1 MKIRNI
7 IASLFACAAVF
18 SACVPEVEV
27 EIASLDD
34 VKVEPNY
41 FGLSSKGGEK
51 NLTMTAKADWTA
63 KSTDETWLTVEPAS
77 GKAGEDIKLTVKAA
91 AVPETADQGRQ
102 AEIHVKVGESVQI
115 ITVKQDVEIPD
126 IPFKAG
132 KYFIVVKPDGVAK
145 VAKPVGSA
153 YGYIYYDDATV
164 NGNNISGTAKHVFTF
179 TEVEGGY
186 TIQDSDGKY
195 YYQKGTYDSFNL
207 DANPVEGSV
216 WTVKSYVAG
225 TWKITNNAVSKWMQ
239 YDPNY
244 SSMGSYSSQ
253 KGLLPLLIDAT
264 NAPEDE
270 PEAPQEGPK
279 TMTVAD
285 AVAQADSA
293 IVSGTVVAVCARGF
307 ILQDKTAATLI
318 YEGSKYSQTFVVG
331 DEVKAG
337 GAPAIYNFASQIAP
351 NPKYYEKTGNKAFTQ
366 PTPKVIDAAALDALV
381 ATLAGKDK
389 AKDHLVPAEYVQMEA
404 TLSVSGTYYN
414 LVVDGT
420 QNQGSI
426 YYPIE
431 AISSQFEA
439 LNGKKVLVKGWVNG
453 VSGGKYMNIVA
464 TSIEA
469 K

>member
-34 VKVEPNY
+34 VKVEPSY

-439 LNGKKVLVKGWVNG
+439 LNGKKVLVKGWANG
-453 VSGGKYMNIVA
+453 VSGGKYLNIVA

>member
-34 VKVEPNY
+34 VKVEPSY

-51 NLTMTAKADWTA
+51 IVSLTAKADWTA
-63 KSTDETWLTVEPAS
+63 TTSADWLTIAPAS
-77 GKAGEDIKLTVKAA
+77 GKAGEDIKLTVKAV

-207 DANPVEGSV
+207 DDNPVEGSV

-239 YDPNY
+239 YDMAY

-253 KGLLPLLIDAT
+253 KGLLPLLIDAE
-264 NAPEDE
+264 NAPED
-270 PEAPQEGPK
+270 APVTTVDATAAEINAAADGDTEYRLTGYITSIAKEDYGNLYIKDATGEVYVYGTLDAEGNSKNFASLGIKAGDIVTVVGPK
-279 TMTVAD
+279 TSYKD
-285 AVAQADSA
+285 APQMKNVMVEKHYAVTDKTSKEFLAASDNKE
-293 IVSGTVVAVCARGF
+293 VYYRLSGTVANLKDGDLYGNF
-307 ILQDKTAATLI
+307 DLQDAD
-318 YEGSKYSQTFVVG
+318 GSVYVYG
-331 DEVKAG
+331 
-337 GAPAIYNFASQIAP
+337 
-351 NPKYYEKTGNKAFTQ
+351 
-366 PTPKVIDAAALDALV
+366 L
-381 ATLAGKDK
+381 LAGWGGEKKKFQELGIKNGDK
-389 AKDHLVPAEYVQMEA
+389 VTIVGVRTSYKESPQVGSAFLVSHEAAK
-404 TLSVSGTYYN
+404 
-414 LVVDGT
+414 
-420 QNQGSI
+420 
-426 YYPIE
+426 
-431 AISSQFEA
+431 
-439 LNGKKVLVKGWVNG
+439 
-453 VSGGKYMNIVA
+453 
-464 TSIEA
+464 
-469 K
+469 

>member
-41 FGLSSKGGEK
+41 FGLPSTGGEK
-51 NLTMTAKADWTA
+51 IVSLTAKADWTA
-63 KSTDETWLTVEPAS
+63 TTSADWLTITPGS
-77 GKAGEDIKLTVKAA
+77 GKAAENVKVTITAA
-91 AVPETADQGRQ
+91 AAPDSLEQTRY
-102 AEIHVKVGESVQI
+102 AEIHVKVGDKTQI
-115 ITVKQDVEIPD
+115 VTVKQEVEIPD

-145 VAKPVGSA
+145 VAKPVGSS

-216 WTVKSYVAG
+216 WTVKSWIGG

-239 YDPNY
+239 YDMSY
-244 SSMGSYSSQ
+244 SSMGSYSSS
-253 KGLLPLLIDAT
+253 KGLLPYLIDAA

-270 PEAPQEGPK
+270 PVTTVDATAAEINAAADGDTEYRLTGYITSIVKEDYGNLYIKDATGEVYVYGTLDAEGKAQNFGSLGIKAGDIVTVVGPKTSYKEAPQMKNVMVEKHYAVTDK
-279 TMTVAD
+279 TSKEFLAASDNKEVYYRL
-285 AVAQADSA
+285 
-293 IVSGTVVAVCARGF
+293 SGTVANLKDGDLYGNF
-307 ILQDKTAATLI
+307 DLQDAD
-318 YEGSKYSQTFVVG
+318 GSVYVYG
-331 DEVKAG
+331 
-337 GAPAIYNFASQIAP
+337 
-351 NPKYYEKTGNKAFTQ
+351 
-366 PTPKVIDAAALDALV
+366 L
-381 ATLAGKDK
+381 LAGWGGEKKKFQELGIKNGDK
-389 AKDHLVPAEYVQMEA
+389 VTIVGVRTSYKESPQVGSAFLVSHEAAK
-404 TLSVSGTYYN
+404 
-414 LVVDGT
+414 
-420 QNQGSI
+420 
-426 YYPIE
+426 
-431 AISSQFEA
+431 
-439 LNGKKVLVKGWVNG
+439 
-453 VSGGKYMNIVA
+453 
-464 TSIEA
+464 
-469 K
+469 

>member
-34 VKVEPNY
+34 VKVEPSY

-51 NLTMTAKADWTA
+51 VVSLTAKADWTA
-63 KSTDETWLTVEPAS
+63 TTSADWLTIAPAS
-77 GKAGEDIKLTVKAA
+77 GKAGEDIKLTVKAV

-253 KGLLPLLIDAT
+253 KGLLPLLIDAE
-264 NAPEDE
+264 NAPED
-270 PEAPQEGPK
+270 APVTTVDATAAEINAAADGDTEYRLTGYITSIAKEDYGNLYIKDATGEVYVYGTLDAEGNSKNFASLGIKAGDIVTVVGPK
-279 TMTVAD
+279 TSYKD
-285 AVAQADSA
+285 APQMKNVMVEKHYAVTDKTSKEFLAASDNKE
-293 IVSGTVVAVCARGF
+293 VYYRLSGTVANLKDGDLYGNF
-307 ILQDKTAATLI
+307 DLQDAD
-318 YEGSKYSQTFVVG
+318 GSVYVYG
-331 DEVKAG
+331 
-337 GAPAIYNFASQIAP
+337 
-351 NPKYYEKTGNKAFTQ
+351 
-366 PTPKVIDAAALDALV
+366 L
-381 ATLAGKDK
+381 LAGWGGEKKKFQELGIKNGDK
-389 AKDHLVPAEYVQMEA
+389 VTIVGVRTSYKESPQVGSAFLVSHEAAK
-404 TLSVSGTYYN
+404 
-414 LVVDGT
+414 
-420 QNQGSI
+420 
-426 YYPIE
+426 
-431 AISSQFEA
+431 
-439 LNGKKVLVKGWVNG
+439 
-453 VSGGKYMNIVA
+453 
-464 TSIEA
+464 
-469 K
+469 

>member
-34 VKVEPNY
+34 VKVEPSY

-51 NLTMTAKADWTA
+51 IVSLTAKADWTA
-63 KSTDETWLTVEPAS
+63 TTSADWLTIAPAS
-77 GKAGEDIKLTVKAA
+77 GKAGEDIKLTVKAV

-145 VAKPVGSA
+145 VAKPVGSS

-207 DANPVEGSV
+207 DDNPVEGSV

-239 YDPNY
+239 YDMAY

-253 KGLLPLLIDAT
+253 KGLLPLLIDAE
-264 NAPEDE
+264 NAPED
-270 PEAPQEGPK
+270 APVTTVDATAAEINAAADGDTEYRLTGYITSIAKEDYGNLYIKDATGEVYVYGTLDAEGNSKNFASLGIKAGDIVTVVGPK
-279 TMTVAD
+279 TSYKD
-285 AVAQADSA
+285 APQMKNVMVEKHYAVTDKTSKEFLAASDNKE
-293 IVSGTVVAVCARGF
+293 VYYRLSGTVANLKDGDLYGNF
-307 ILQDKTAATLI
+307 DLQDAD
-318 YEGSKYSQTFVVG
+318 GSVYVYG
-331 DEVKAG
+331 
-337 GAPAIYNFASQIAP
+337 
-351 NPKYYEKTGNKAFTQ
+351 
-366 PTPKVIDAAALDALV
+366 L
-381 ATLAGKDK
+381 LAGWGGEKKKFQELGIKNGDK
-389 AKDHLVPAEYVQMEA
+389 VTIVGVRTSYKESPQVGSAFLVSHEAAK
-404 TLSVSGTYYN
+404 
-414 LVVDGT
+414 
-420 QNQGSI
+420 
-426 YYPIE
+426 
-431 AISSQFEA
+431 
-439 LNGKKVLVKGWVNG
+439 
-453 VSGGKYMNIVA
+453 
-464 TSIEA
+464 
-469 K
+469 

>member
-41 FGLSSKGGEK
+41 FGLSFKGGEK

-132 KYFIVVKPDGVAK
+132 KYFIVVKPGGVAK

-153 YGYIYYDDATV
+153 YGWIYYDDATV

-207 DANPVEGSV
+207 DDNPVEGSV

-253 KGLLPLLIDAT
+253 KGLLPYLIDAE

-389 AKDHLVPAEYVQMEA
+389 AKDHLVKSEYVQMEA

-414 LVVDGT
+414 LVLDGT
-420 QNQGSI
+420 ANQGSI

-431 AISSQFEA
+431 SISSQFEA

-453 VSGGKYMNIVA
+453 VSGGKYLNIVA

>member
-34 VKVEPNY
+34 VKVEPSY

-51 NLTMTAKADWTA
+51 IVSLTAKADWTA
-63 KSTDETWLTVEPAS
+63 TTSADWLTIAPAS
-77 GKAGEDIKLTVKAA
+77 GKAGEDIKLTVKAV

-404 TLSVSGTYYN
+404 ILSVSGTYYN

-439 LNGKKVLVKGWVNG
+439 LNGKKVLVKGWANG
-453 VSGGKYMNIVA
+453 VSGGKYLNIVA

>member
-1 MKIRNI
+1 VTI
-7 IASLFACAAVF
+7 SVFANAGGPR
-18 SACVPEVEV
+18 SAEVEFV
-27 EIASLDD
+27 SGTSSVKYAFEQDGTLLEIADGYYWLIANNAGANVAASP
-34 VKVEPNY
+34 VP
-41 FGLSSKGGEK
+41 
-51 NLTMTAKADWTA
+51 AD
-63 KSTDETWLTVEPAS
+63 K
-77 GKAGEDIKLTVKAA
+77 K
-91 AVPETADQGRQ
+91 
-102 AEIHVKVGESVQI
+102 
-115 ITVKQDVEIPD
+115 
-126 IPFKAG
+126 
-132 KYFIVVKPDGVAK
+132 
-145 VAKPVGSA
+145 
-153 YGYIYYDDATV
+153 YGYLAVAEATA
-164 NGNNISGTAKHVFTF
+164 TAAPGASAFYF
-179 TEVEGGY
+179 AAIEGGY

-207 DANPVEGSV
+207 DDNPVEGSV

-439 LNGKKVLVKGWVNG
+439 LNGKKVLVKGWANG
-453 VSGGKYMNIVA
+453 VSGGKYLNIVA